1 LNKILREE
9 FVTLY
14 KQPLLENLMRDFK
27 QGFPD
32 LHFPEIPQRG
42 NLDLREVLNST
53 YFFS

>member
-27 QGFPD
+27 QSFPD
-32 LHFPEIPQRG
+32 LHFPEIPERG